1 MKIRTKKQ
9 LRLISNQPICDG
21 FNYRDGT
28 TQMSYSYIDIVEGMI
43 LDVEFETSTFYV
55 VKINGLQYSIN
66 KYDAEKI
73 VDQNGKE
80 VNKMKLSL
88 LARKLLDRDI
98 RTLVRAGILNEQL
111 EVADIQYI
119 LNFIVYKFKD
129 ELALEARKDKKDKE
143 EEKEK

>member
-9 LRLISNQPICDG
+9 LRLLSNQPIWYET
-21 FNYRDGT
+21 NYRHGL
-28 TQMSYSYIDIVEGMI
+28 QESYSCIDIVKGTI
-43 LDVEFETSTFYV
+43 LDVEFETSIFYV
-55 VKINGLQYSIN
+55 VKINGIQYSIN

-73 VDQNGKE
+73 DDQDGKE
-80 VNKMKLSL
+80 VSKMKLSL

-98 RTLVRAGILNEQL
+98 RTLVKAGILNEQL
-111 EVADIQYI
+111 EVADIQYV
-119 LNFIVYKFKD
+119 LGFIVSKFKN